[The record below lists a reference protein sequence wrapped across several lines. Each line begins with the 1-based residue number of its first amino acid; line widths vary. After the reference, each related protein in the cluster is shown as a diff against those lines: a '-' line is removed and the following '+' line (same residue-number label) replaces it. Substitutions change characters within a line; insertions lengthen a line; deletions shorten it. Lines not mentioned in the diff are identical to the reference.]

1 MTIADDA
8 HGPKYDI
15 NIEGTIYPWAKATIA
30 VPELRELA
38 GIPSDQ
44 QMMEVDLKTNEERTL
59 PEDAIIE
66 LQPGMGY
73 AKKVRYQRG

>member
-1 MTIADDA
+1 MTTAEA

-15 NIEGTIYPWAKATIA
+15 NIEGTIYPWNSPTIT
-30 VPELRELA
+30 VPQLRELA

-44 QMMEVDLKTNEERTL
+44 QMMEVNLQTNEERTL
-59 PEDAIIE
+59 PDDAVIE